1 MVHDNTHDIDFSKEA
16 DRVYTFR
23 NVRPDTKFSI
33 KAFDDDLIGYEQ
45 IGHTNSFTAGKNRD
59 TTTDFRYKA
68 KTCPENAFIKKL
80 SDGASM

>member
-1 MVHDNTHDIDFSKEA
+1 MVHDHTHEIDFSKEA

-45 IGHTNSFTAGKNRD
+45 IEHTNRFTAGKIE
-59 TTTDFRYKA
+59 T
-68 KTCPENAFIKKL
+68 PQVL
-80 SDGASM
+80 SGTMRRPAPKMH